1 MKRKL
6 ESSLNFF
13 LIVMIVSTLL
23 VTININV
30 AQGISRNNENFYQAE
45 VEQNNIDL
53 LNFFD
58 VNDFTNT
65 SHEITVSREIIGNP
79 YGYTTSYT
87 KIHLHLSENAS
98 QLINAFNY
106 TIPSHE
112 LLDTKYLEIYSLN
125 DTNIESTE
133 VLSTIKKNES
143 TTFVVK
149 IPSVE
154 KNQFLSIIIKMD
166 HLNAITFE
174 EKAKLESSTF
184 PYQFN
189 LSFLPLIS
197 FPITSYNLQWKVG
210 DDIEVNVENDSI
222 QPTRD
227 AFTGDFSEDTSYGL
241 VFENI
246 TELSTINR
254 SLLNQSEYGN
264 YNLTALQN
272 RPFIP
277 AYIPTQATNFKSYLS
292 FAYFQKANTKIE
304 FTELKSVVTVSEWGY
319 VTTSHEITLHNI
331 GIKSGSSLST
341 ALGGSS
347 FPITFYLPESAR
359 KIGLHDNYG
368 NLTPSIS
375 LDSVL
380 SKKILRI
387 NPLGQDQNCPRI
399 QIEQDARYN
408 LYLSYREEVSDL
420 IKDVGGGK
428 TQLRIPLAMNFNW
441 TIQRFEFN
449 LLLPHGS
456 SYNRTSII
464 NSIEQKALR
473 ESTHNSSIRK
483 NELLGIFDKTGFKI
497 IFKDLTPL
505 SNQYLNIDFRLSFL
519 YFVNTPL
526 SICILFLLL
535 GIAYTIVRNLSFGFK
550 PKRITL
556 EEIPLDLIKEFVKA
570 YEEKTAIREQILRLD
585 RKRKS
590 KKINQREYEQ
600 TRIILG
606 NRQKEIDRSIVSVSK
621 KLAEKEPRYRI
632 SMRSIEVAE
641 ANREDILQNIE
652 SLELKKTQGRIG
664 KEAYAKLKL
673 NYDKQLRKA
682 NNEVDKVLIDLRS
695 LLSK

>member
-13 LIVMIVSTLL
+13 LIIMIVSTLL
-23 VTININV
+23 VTMNTNIDR
-30 AQGISRNNENFYQAE
+30 GISRNNENSFQAE
-45 VEQNNIDL
+45 VEQNNVDL

-58 VNDFTNT
+58 ITDFTNT
-65 SHEITVSREIIGNP
+65 SHEIRVSRVITANP

-87 KIHLHLSENAS
+87 KIHLYLSENAS
-98 QLINAFNY
+98 QQIDAFNY

-112 LLDTKYLEIYSLN
+112 LLDTKYLEIFSLN
-125 DTNIESTE
+125 DTKADPTVVLDTIEE
-133 VLSTIKKNES
+133 NES
-143 TTFVVK
+143 TTFVIK
-149 IPSVE
+149 TPSVG
-154 KNQFLSIIIKMD
+154 KNQILSIIIKMD
-166 HLNAITFE
+166 HPNAITFE
-174 EKAKLESSTF
+174 ENAKLDDSTY

-210 DDIEVNVENDSI
+210 KDIEVKMENDSI
-222 QPTRD
+222 QPTSD
-227 AFTGDFSEDTSYGL
+227 YFTGNFSEDTSYGL

-254 SLLNQSEYGN
+254 SLLNKSEYGN

-277 AYIPTQATNFKSYLS
+277 AYIPTLANNLSSNLS
-292 FAYFQKANTKIE
+292 FNYFQQANTIIE

-319 VTTSHEITLHNI
+319 VNTEYRITIHNI
-331 GIKSGSSLST
+331 GIKSGSTLST
-341 ALGGSS
+341 ALGGSI
-347 FPITFYLPESAR
+347 FPQIAFYLPETAK
-359 KIGLHDNYG
+359 KISLRDNYG
-368 NLTPSIS
+368 NLTPAVSI
-375 LDSVL
+375 DSIL
-380 SKKILRI
+380 SKKLLEIK
-387 NPLGQDQNCPRI
+387 PRVL
-399 QIEQDARYN
+399 IEQNAKYD
-408 LYLSYREEVSDL
+408 LFLTYREQVSDL
-420 IKDVGGGK
+420 VKDVGGGK
-428 TQLRIPLAMNFNW
+428 TQLRIPLSLNINW

-456 SYNRTSII
+456 SYNMTGITS
-464 NSIEQKALR
+464 SIEQKVLR
-473 ESTHNSSIRK
+473 DSIHNSSIRK
-483 NELLGIFDKTGFKI
+483 RELLGIFHKTGFKI
-497 IFKDLTPL
+497 IFEDLTPL
-505 SNQYLNIDFRLSFL
+505 SNQYLNLDFGLPFL
-519 YFVNTPL
+519 YLINTPL

-550 PKRITL
+550 PKKITI

-570 YEEKTAIREQILRLD
+570 YEEKTAIREQILSLD

-590 KKINQREYEQ
+590 KKIKQREYEQ
-600 TRIILG
+600 TRLILG
-606 NRQKEIDRSIVSVSK
+606 NRQKGIDRSIVTVSK
-621 KLAEKEPRYRI
+621 KIAEEGPRYRI

-652 SLELKKTQGRIG
+652 SLERKKTQGRIG
-664 KEAYAKLKL
+664 KEAYAKLKV

-695 LLSK
+695 LLTE